1 MSLFSVTEL
10 LVDFSLTSALI
21 VTAPKEAEQCISG
34 LRTILWLT
42 IQINEILSKLCNL
55 PVFFQI

>member
-1 MSLFSVTEL
+1 MSLFSVPEL
-10 LVDFSLTSALI
+10 LVAFSLTSALI

-34 LRTILWLT
+34 LRMILSLA

-55 PVFFQI
+55 LGFF

>member
-34 LRTILWLT
+34 LRMIPWLT
-42 IQINEILSKLCNL
+42 VQINEILSKLCTL
-55 PVFFQI
+55 LVFF